1 MIRDLFLLKNYHPS
15 KYEKYLL
22 KDLCGMPYNTSTLN
36 HVLKNPGVIAG
47 IIHYCTKILCTS

>member
-22 KDLCGMPYNTSTLN
+22 KDQCGMPNKTSTLN
-36 HVLKNPGVIAG
+36 QVSKTPGVIAG
-47 IIHYCTKILCTS
+47 ILN

>member
-1 MIRDLFLLKNYHPS
+1 MTRDLFLLKNYHPS

-22 KDLCGMPYNTSTLN
+22 KDPCGMPYNTSTLN

-47 IIHYCTKILCTS
+47 NLN